1 MVKLA
6 ALVLALAGCTEY
18 ITDGFQS
25 NDFSGDPFPFGVE
38 TTSGA
43 VVVGMQPVGDTLRP
57 AVLDVLS
64 PVTLIDHGSSAQ
76 PTIQYPDIILDGT
89 RGPGGPLDLPRARVA
104 SHQLLT
110 LHPCSDPGCEVG
122 SEALPRDIAGVVG
135 MDAFASDALRLD
147 LGHDQ
152 VFVLPDIAGDDVER
166 TYACDAVLPLA
177 FRGGGTLLVGGTE
190 VGFSNWRIVMPA
202 CAGFNPDNP
211 DPGSFE
217 STRGVD
223 LLFVASTGIGPS
235 IMSESAYE
243 RYRLFDASVPA
254 YDPTVTVTYFLTS
267 GPITGFPGYLPKLA
281 VVGNSSSTPRSPC
294 HQVYANHY
302 LARQDCTPDNIND
315 PDHCPCTEGETYCP
329 APAVI
334 ELTPATN
341 LPILVVDDTD
351 PTLQAL
357 RAELRPNQP
366 EVDGILGTSALDG
379 VELDI
384 DYPHQRLVARCLDGD
399 HCAVRPELFGDIA
412 ERIQAQGCLGI
423 TP

>member
-1 MVKLA
+1 MVRCA
-6 ALVLALAGCTEY
+6 AVLALLAGCTEY
-18 ITDGFQS
+18 ITDGFS
-25 NDFSGDPFPFGVE
+25 NNDFSGDPFPFGVE
-38 TTSGA
+38 TSSGA

-64 PVTLIDHGSSAQ
+64 PVTIIDHGTSAQ
-76 PTIQYPDIILDGT
+76 PTIQYPDIVLDGT
-89 RGPGGPLDLPRARVA
+89 RGPNGPLDLPRARLA
-104 SHQLLT
+104 GHQLLT
-110 LHPCSDPGCEVG
+110 LHPCSGPGCFVG
-122 SEALPRDIAGVVG
+122 PDTLPRDIAGVVG
-135 MDAFASDALRLD
+135 MDAFSSDALRLD

-152 VFVLPDIAGDDVER
+152 MFVLPDVAGSDVER

-202 CAGFNPDNP
+202 CGAFNPDNS
-211 DPGSFE
+211 DPNAFE

-235 IMSESAYE
+235 ILSESAYE
-243 RYRLFDASVPA
+243 RYRLSDATVPA
-254 YDPTVTVTYFLTS
+254 YDPTITATYYLTS
-267 GPITGFPGYLPKLA
+267 GPITGFPTYLSTLA
-281 VVGNSSSTPRSPC
+281 IVGNSSNTPRSPC
-294 HQVYANHY
+294 HQVYANHL
-302 LARQDCTPDNIND
+302 LAAQDCADPND
-315 PDHCPCTEGETYCP
+315 PDKCPCTEGQTYCP
-329 APAVI
+329 APADV
-334 ELTPATN
+334 ELTPATH

-366 EVDGILGTSALDG
+366 EVDGILGTSAFDG

-384 DYPHQRLVARCLDGD
+384 DYPHQRLLARCLDGTQ
-399 HCAVRPELFGDIA
+399 CAVRPELFGDIR
-412 ERIQAQGCLGI
+412 ERIQVQGCLGI